1 MTSTLKPQ
9 HYLADLLSLAAA
21 RAGVPT
27 TRAATAM
34 AAATASPAAMPPPPT
49 GAVQW
54 LAELMLLYGLPFEY
68 MVPVASMLPPESIR
82 FFFLDQNWT
91 NRLIDGA
98 ASVGVASTVDEL
110 TTYAALEPLVR
121 QAALAAPSV
130 RAKLLKQE
138 AVPAAAPAGPITG
151 FLLRSAV
158 VSGWPGLE
166 VAATDAAGN
175 SLIPPLRFERLAPDI
190 LLCLLNGLPVEVDV
204 KQPTETMH
212 FGVVEAGQGGGAYQ
226 VTLRSVSGAGAGT
239 QIGTQQCATVQRGGN
254 APGSVINVQQTAAAL
269 LAALVSNKALPGDTA
284 AISSGQFAVQMV
296 QSAGLQ
302 PFQPQ
307 QSPPAASSAPAAKSS
322 G

>member
-1 MTSTLKPQ
+1 MTATLKPQ
-9 HYLADLLSLAAA
+9 QYLADLLSLAAA

-27 TRAATAM
+27 TRTPTAM
-34 AAATASPAAMPPPPT
+34 TAAAAPPAAMPAPPT
-49 GAVQW
+49 AAVRW

-68 MVPVASMLPPESIR
+68 LVPVAGMLPPESIR

-110 TTYAALEPLVR
+110 STYAALEPLVR

-130 RAKLLKQE
+130 RARLLKRDT
-138 AVPAAAPAGPITG
+138 APAAAPAGPITG

-175 SLIPPLRFERLAPDI
+175 SLVPPLRFERLAPDI
-190 LLCLLNGLPVEVDV
+190 LLCLLNGLPVEVVV

-212 FGVVEAGQGGGAYQ
+212 FGVVEASGGTYQ
-226 VTLRSVSGAGAGT
+226 VTLRHVGGAEAGT
-239 QIGTQQCATVQRGGN
+239 QIGTQQCPTVQRGGN

-269 LAALVSNKALPGDTA
+269 LAALVSDKALPDGTA
-284 AISSGQFAVQMV
+284 AISSAQLAIQMV

-307 QSPPAASSAPAAKSS
+307 QSPPAAASAPAAKSS

>member
-1 MTSTLKPQ
+1 M
-9 HYLADLLSLAAA
+9 
-21 RAGVPT
+21 
-27 TRAATAM
+27 
-34 AAATASPAAMPPPPT
+34 PAPPT
-49 GAVQW
+49 AAVRW
-54 LAELMLLYGLPFEY
+54 LTELMLLYGLPFEY

-130 RAKLLKQE
+130 RARLVKQD
-138 AVPAAAPAGPITG
+138 AAPAAAPAGPITG

-166 VAATDAAGN
+166 VAATDAAGT
-175 SLIPPLRFERLAPDI
+175 SLVPPLRFERLAPDI
-190 LLCLLNGLPVEVDV
+190 LLCLLNGLPVEVAV

-212 FGVVEAGQGGGAYQ
+212 FGVVEAGGTYR
-226 VTLRSVSGAGAGT
+226 VTLRQVSGAEAGI
-239 QIGTQQCATVQRGGN
+239 QIGTQQCPTVQRGGN

-269 LAALVSNKALPGDTA
+269 LAALVSDKALPEGTA
-284 AISSGQFAVQMV
+284 AISSGQFALQMV

-307 QSPPAASSAPAAKSS
+307 QSPPAAASASAPAAKSS